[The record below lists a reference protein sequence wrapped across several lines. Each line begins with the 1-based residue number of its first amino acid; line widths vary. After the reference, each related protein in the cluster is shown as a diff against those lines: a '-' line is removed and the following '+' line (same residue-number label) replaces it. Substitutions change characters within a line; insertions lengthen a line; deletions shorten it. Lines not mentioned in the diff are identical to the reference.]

1 MSQLIDDDPSKGY
14 RFSLDKEKGLVLFKS
29 MVKHDFQAIS
39 MDISYGPTFHRE
51 MHMYQVEDLTME
63 VTFFHFCIHLLCNNY
78 FYNYISSWNFQEC

>member
-1 MSQLIDDDPSKGY
+1 M
-14 RFSLDKEKGLVLFKS
+14 
-29 MVKHDFQAIS
+29 MKHDFQAIS

-78 FYNYISSWNFQEC
+78 FYNYVSSWNFQECWIINTYNNCHCSRPYFNQYWQQ

>member
-1 MSQLIDDDPSKGY
+1 
-14 RFSLDKEKGLVLFKS
+14 

-78 FYNYISSWNFQEC
+78 FYNSVE